1 MAAGLYTITTNYGAL
16 YETCAEFSTYIPYQK
31 DYLNLAKQFAYAID
45 AVANKLNSESVQQHL
60 QSQID
65 YVNQYYNWN
74 KQGRAWTN
82 FLQGAINARRK

>member
-1 MAAGLYTITTNYGAL
+1 MH
-16 YETCAEFSTYIPYQK
+16 
-31 DYLNLAKQFAYAID
+31 
-45 AVANKLNSESVQQHL
+45 VANKLNSGSVKQHL